1 MDTFQ
6 VGINVNT
13 SGSLPAVREL
23 SSAVSSVSKQFETAE
38 GAASKAMQ
46 QGMAWGN
53 GLTKATNSVTTKLN
67 TATAKVTEFGKKQ
80 AEAFGKTA
88 PVVAMGKRVDAVR
101 ASMTSAVTATKSFGK
116 GFLET
121 APGVEKLTSLLV
133 SATQKVEAFRKKS
146 AEAAKQAT
154 TGAGAKEKKGMGAI
168 GFGLVAGGA
177 AAVASMGVTAVVG
190 GIGAVAHAA
199 EEFQAT
205 SRSLSKSFGLTGK
218 DASDFADQLD
228 AMSDNSM
235 MSNEALLGGFKEL
248 SAAGL
253 DARSATL
260 ALAAAS
266 DIGVSVGESQGA
278 AFTEAISKMAKMGEV
293 SSRTLMAMQ
302 ATGFSATELG
312 SALGLGDGIK
322 TFDELNKKVDQTS
335 MSVGKAASGLVA
347 LSTKKYS
354 TDGAA
359 GGAAKAAAA
368 ASMSKQFD
376 VLTGNIVEMFNKID
390 FSPLIT
396 ALNKVNKFFDDP
408 KVGAF
413 VGVIK
418 AAFGGLITQVVD
430 GAGKM
435 FAFFE
440 ELAGPKPMEKFG
452 GVIRLF
458 NALKPVVGILFSTLF
473 SIAKVVAPALLAAF
487 DAIAG
492 AVGGLIELL
501 TPLIE
506 KFSKVAEMVAGGWA
520 KGLGG
525 ATSLIKGITKKVF
538 GEAPKAAEAVLE
550 INSPSR
556 VFDRIAGHTVAGF
569 TNRIDAGASKA
580 SDSAGAMANAA
591 VEGGTSGAKALGS
604 SVGSG
609 GGNTFNVSVTVN
621 GAGGDADEV
630 GDSVAAK
637 LRAELARMFGDMS
650 LSQGAMA

>member
-6 VGINVNT
+6 VGISVNT

-23 SSAVSSVSKQFETAE
+23 SSAVSSVAKQFETAE

-53 GLTKATNSVTTKLN
+53 ALTKATNSVSSKLQ
-67 TATAKVTEFGKKQ
+67 AASAKVAEFGKKQ
-80 AEAFGKTA
+80 NEAFSKTA
-88 PVVAMGKRVDAVR
+88 PMASMTKRVDAVR
-101 ASMTSAVTATKSFGK
+101 SSMTSAVASTKDFAK
-116 GFLET
+116 GVVGT
-121 APGVEKLTSLLV
+121 APGIEKLTSLLG
-133 SATQKVEAFRKKS
+133 SATQKIEAFRKKS

-154 TGAGAKEKKGMGAI
+154 AGAGAKEKKGMGAI

-199 EEFQAT
+199 EEFQAS
-205 SRSLSKSFGLTGK
+205 SRSLGKSFGLTGK
-218 DASDFADQLD
+218 DASAFADQLD

-235 MSNEALLGGFKEL
+235 MSNEALMGGFKEL
-248 SAAGL
+248 AAAGL

-278 AFTEAISKMAKMGEV
+278 AFTEAISKMSKMGEV
-293 SSRTLMAMQ
+293 SSRTLMALQ

-312 SALGLGDGIK
+312 SALGLGDNIA
-322 TFDELNKKVDQTS
+322 TFDQLNKKVDQTS
-335 MSVGKAASGLVA
+335 LSVGKAASGLVA

-376 VLTGNIVEMFNKID
+376 VLTGNVVEMFNKID

-473 SIAKVVAPALLAAF
+473 AIAKVVAPPLLAAF
-487 DAIAG
+487 DAISG

-506 KFSKVAEMVAGGWA
+506 KFAKVAEMVAGGFA
-520 KGLGG
+520 KGLSG
-525 ATSLIKGITKKVF
+525 ATSLIKGITTKVF
-538 GEAPKAAEAVLE
+538 GEAPKAAEAVLQ

-556 VFDRIAGHTVAGF
+556 VFERIADFTVAGF
-569 TNRIDAGASKA
+569 TNNLDAGSGKA